1 MTPLEVLE
9 WIRGWWAADAQ
20 GLGWTALAAATFA
33 GLAARWAVSSP
44 AAQLARV
51 RTEAGAGRGRWGGL
65 RPRLAT
71 WLQGR
76 ADAPPWPRRLVVS
89 GTAGVVI
96 AMTLHS
102 RVGLPPPAA
111 PVAALVAALVG
122 TGLLGR
128 LEPLGARRWRL
139 RQVADLPQALELM
152 AASLDAGLP
161 LRSSTR
167 AVAAEFEG
175 PIAEDLGRVMAALD
189 LGISEGEAWR
199 ELGDDETWRRVALD
213 LARSAESGTMLV
225 HTLRHHA
232 ADARAARVA
241 QTQVRARAVGV
252 RSVLP
257 LMVCFMPAFLLIGV
271 VPTVASAL
279 ERALL

>member
-1 MTPLEVLE
+1 MTVADVLDT
-9 WIRGWWAADAQ
+9 IHRWWTAGAV
-20 GLGWTALAAATFA
+20 GLGWPAVTAAAFA
-33 GLAARWAVSSP
+33 GLAAAWAVSSP
-44 AAQLARV
+44 AAQMARV
-51 RTEAGAGRGRWGGL
+51 RAEDGAHSRRWQGPGQ
-65 RPRLAT
+65 RLAT
-71 WLQGR
+71 WLGGR
-76 ADAPPWPRRLVVS
+76 PDAPAFARRLVAS
-89 GTAGVVI
+89 AALGVVLAVTI
-96 AMTLHS
+96 QS
-102 RVGLPPPAA
+102 RVGLAPPAA
-111 PVAALVAALVG
+111 AVVAVVTAILGA
-122 TGLLGR
+122 GLLGQ
-128 LEPLGARRWRL
+128 LEPASARRRRL
-139 RQVADLPQALELM
+139 RRVADLPQALELM
-152 AASLDAGLP
+152 AAALDAGLP

-175 PIAEDLGRVMAALD
+175 PVAEDLGLVLTAVD
-189 LGISEGEAWR
+189 LGVAEGEAWR
-199 ELGDDETWRRVALD
+199 ELSEDDVWRRVALD

-279 ERALL
+279 ERALF